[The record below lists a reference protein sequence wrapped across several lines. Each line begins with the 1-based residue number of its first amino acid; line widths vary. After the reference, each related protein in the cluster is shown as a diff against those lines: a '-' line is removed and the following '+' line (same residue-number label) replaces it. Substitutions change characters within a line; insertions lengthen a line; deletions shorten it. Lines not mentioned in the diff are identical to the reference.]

1 MGEDRKWGDIVEKGV
16 KVVGRSIGERREN
29 VNFKY

>member
-1 MGEDRKWGDIVEKGV
+1 MGEDRKWGDIAEKGV

-29 VNFKY
+29 ANPKH